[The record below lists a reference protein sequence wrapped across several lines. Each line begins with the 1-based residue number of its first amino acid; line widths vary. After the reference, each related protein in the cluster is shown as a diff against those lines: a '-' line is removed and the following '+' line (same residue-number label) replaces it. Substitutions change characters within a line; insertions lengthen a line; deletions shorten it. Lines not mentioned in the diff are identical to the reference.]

1 MSEPADPTAGRQCDG
16 ASLDGLQVLVTAGPT
31 REHLDPVR
39 FLSNPSSG
47 RMGYAVAEEAAARG
61 AAVVLVSGP
70 TALADPAGV
79 EVERVTSAQEML
91 EACRRHFVGCDV
103 LVAVAAVA
111 DHRPVERHH
120 QKRPKAAIG
129 ASLAL
134 EPTPDIVATLAA
146 EKGDRLVVGFAAE
159 TTDVVASARAKMT
172 RKGLDLIVAN
182 DVAAPDL
189 GFGSAD
195 NRVLILAPDGQRQE
209 LGPAP
214 KRQIAAGIWDFIAGR
229 LRADGTG

>member
-1 MSEPADPTAGRQCDG
+1 MTDPAGGKRDLAGLR
-16 ASLDGLQVLVTAGPT
+16 VLVTAGPT

-61 AAVVLVSGP
+61 ARVVLVSGP

-79 EVERVTSAQEML
+79 EVERVVSAEEML
-91 EACRRHFVGCDV
+91 AACRHRFAACDV

-111 DHRPVERHH
+111 DHRPLRRYEE
-120 QKRPKAAIG
+120 KRPKEEIG
-129 ASLAL
+129 RTLEL
-134 EPTPDIVATLAA
+134 EPNPDIVATLAA
-146 EKGDRLVVGFAAE
+146 EKGGRLVIGFAAE
-159 TTDVVASARAKMT
+159 TTDVVASALAKMK

-182 DVAAPDL
+182 DVGDPRV
-189 GFGSAD
+189 GFASAH
-195 NRVLILAPDGQRQE
+195 NRVVVLGPAGLRVE

-214 KRQIAAGIWDFIAGR
+214 KREIARGIWDVVAAR
-229 LRADGTG
+229 LR

>member
-1 MSEPADPTAGRQCDG
+1 MSD
-16 ASLDGLQVLVTAGPT
+16 LDGLRVLVTAGPT

-47 RMGYAVAEEAAARG
+47 RMGYAMAEEAAARG
-61 AAVVLVSGP
+61 ARVALVSGP
-70 TALADPAGV
+70 TTLPDPAGV
-79 EVERVTSAQEML
+79 EIERVTSAREML
-91 EACRRHFVGCDV
+91 AACRRRFAGCDV

-111 DHRPVERHH
+111 DVRPARRHR
-120 QKRPKAAIG
+120 QKLKKQAIG
-129 ASLAL
+129 STLEL

-146 EKGDRLVVGFAAE
+146 DKGGRFVVGFAAE
-159 TTDVVASARAKMT
+159 TTDLLASAAAKME

-182 DVAAPDL
+182 DVGDPAV

-195 NRVLILAPDGQRQE
+195 NRVVVLAPDGSRLE

-214 KRQIAAGIWDFIAGR
+214 KREVAAGIWTAIASR
-229 LRADGTG
+229 L